1 MRLAGRR
8 EPWSRGGSWA
18 RRWHG
23 SRDAHKAGR
32 GLRRCPCLGPAPSGS
47 FQAAAGASDRTFCP
61 FSRGPSRRPG
71 VSRWRRGHTASAGG
85 TPRASSR
92 CMSLG
97 SRGASPCLHHRKWK
111 SRPGRGQDLS
121 PGTLAPTGR
130 QRQDPGGDTRDTT
143 LCPRCQG
150 HRGSFPTPSCPPS
163 GTDFSNSQQL
173 MVKIRLKRH
182 PCRRPGRGAPCRSR
196 TPREGP
202 GRLASLGGPA
212 TGRKGG

>member
-1 MRLAGRR
+1 M
-8 EPWSRGGSWA
+8 
-18 RRWHG
+18 
-23 SRDAHKAGR
+23 
-32 GLRRCPCLGPAPSGS
+32 
-47 FQAAAGASDRTFCP
+47 
-61 FSRGPSRRPG
+61 
-71 VSRWRRGHTASAGG
+71 RRGHTASAGG

-150 HRGSFPTPSCPPS
+150 RRGSFPTSSCPPS

-202 GRLASLGGPA
+202 GRGLGGELGPGLLAASRPWEARPRGGRVASLPLEDLQVTPHPWGLDGRPA
-212 TGRKGG
+212 LPSEGAGTSPVTPS